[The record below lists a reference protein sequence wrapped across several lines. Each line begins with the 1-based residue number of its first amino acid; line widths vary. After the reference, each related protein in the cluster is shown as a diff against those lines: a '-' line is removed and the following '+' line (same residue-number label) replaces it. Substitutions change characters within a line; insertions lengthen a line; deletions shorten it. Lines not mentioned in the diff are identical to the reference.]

1 MEEWRK
7 KRERKRE
14 QGADTDL
21 TIRGNPTNRMT
32 GMKGRLIC
40 IFSLSLSLSFPL
52 GRENWPGGGGGGGGG
67 DIADQAGCAGR
78 RLTLSDIQARL
89 FL

>member
-40 IFSLSLSLSFPL
+40 IFSLSLSLSLFPWGGKI
-52 GRENWPGGGGGGGGG
+52 GRAAAAAGG
-67 DIADQAGCAGR
+67 
-78 RLTLSDIQARL
+78 TLPIKQDARDVA
-89 FL
+89 

>member
-1 MEEWRK
+1 MEEWKK

-40 IFSLSLSLSFPL
+40 IFSLSLSLFPWGGKI
-52 GRENWPGGGGGGGGG
+52 GRAAAAAAAAAGG
-67 DIADQAGCAGR
+67 
-78 RLTLSDIQARL
+78 TLPIKQDARDVA
-89 FL
+89 